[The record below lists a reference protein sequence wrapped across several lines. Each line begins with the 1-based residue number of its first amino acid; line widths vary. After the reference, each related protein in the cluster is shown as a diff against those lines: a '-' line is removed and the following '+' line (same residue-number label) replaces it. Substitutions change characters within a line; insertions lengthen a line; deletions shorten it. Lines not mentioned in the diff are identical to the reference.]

1 MVRFPERPASTVVEA
16 DDPRELAGS
25 AMLNTGKRRGSRFL
39 LPELASSGAVGIVA
53 FALFVYQAQNLSL
66 WYDETFSVGLS
77 NQPLP
82 VLAQAHEA
90 NMLLYTVLLRI
101 WLSVSAL
108 VGSAPTPLNTRLL
121 SVVPMTLAA
130 IAIVHIGSRLWSLAT
145 GIVAGLLFILNGIVI
160 TQAQTAR
167 GYALQTLLVCLSWG
181 ALFIALKEPA
191 ARRWWILYAVL
202 VIAAVYA
209 DVLSI
214 FSLAAQVVGVAV
226 LFLPVI
232 ARRAEEFP
240 ALRTAERRS
249 IVIRGMLAVLVIGA
263 ACLPLAVDAT
273 THHGDNSWVPVATP
287 DALGSFIS
295 SQTANHLLPA
305 IALVSA
311 WLLGMVL
318 GLSIR
323 RGLPIL
329 LLSWVLV
336 PLVGQYLTTQPA
348 LDLHFFFPKYLIA
361 TLPAFSLLAAIGLM
375 SLRPYWAAA
384 AVALILV
391 TQLVQTPISYYPRAE
406 RQPFLE
412 TFGWLIQ
419 RYQTGDGIICRPK
432 KSCGVPA
439 AYYLGQ
445 LYAGRGLPTEFPGSW
460 DWAQQST
467 SSTSLSALRGYLSGR
482 AHVFVITV
490 PHEAAAPSTVHD
502 DIPTSLK
509 TLGFS
514 LAQSYRPGTSGFA
527 GDVQVDEYSRTLPGI
542 VGNHQSSGVIASGG
556 RAINTSSMGTVSCQ
570 LFSGGNQEDFDVVVR
585 SGCSRSA
592 SYAGGQTQTDGG

>member
-1 MVRFPERPASTVVEA
+1 MVQFPERLDSAVIKA
-16 DDPRELAGS
+16 DDTQGVVDS
-25 AMLNTGKRRGSRFL
+25 AILNTGTRRGSRFS
-39 LPELASSGAVGIVA
+39 LPELASCGAVGIVA
-53 FALFVYQAQNLSL
+53 FALFIYQAQNLSL
-66 WYDETFSVGLS
+66 WYDETFSVSLS

-82 VLAQAHEA
+82 ILAQAHEA

-108 VGSAPTPLNTRLL
+108 VGIAPTPLVTRLP
-121 SVVPMTLAA
+121 SIVPMILAA
-130 IAIVHIGSRLWSLAT
+130 LAIVLIGSRLWSLAT
-145 GIVAGLLFILNGIVI
+145 GLVASLLFILNGIVI

-191 ARRWWILYAVL
+191 TRRWWFLYAVL
-202 VIAAVYA
+202 AIAAVYA

-226 LFLPVI
+226 LFVPVI

-240 ALRTAERRS
+240 ALRTAERRL
-249 IVIRGMLAVLVIGA
+249 IVIRGTLAVLVIGA

-527 GDVQVDEYSRTLPGI
+527 GDVQVDEYSYTRPG
-542 VGNHQSSGVIASGG
+542 VASTNQAS
-556 RAINTSSMGTVSCQ
+556 AINTSRGQTINTSLIDTVCIH
-570 LFSGGNQEDFDVVVR
+570 LFSGDTQVDFDAGVR
-585 SGCSRSA
+585 SWCSRFA
-592 SYAGGQTQTDGG
+592 NYTRVQTQTDGG

>member
-1 MVRFPERPASTVVEA
+1 MVQFPERPAPAVVEA
-16 DDPRELAGS
+16 DNAWEFADS
-25 AMLNTGKRRGSRFL
+25 AQQYTGKRPGGRFP
-39 LPELASSGAVGIVA
+39 LPELAGCGAVGAAA
-53 FALFVYQAQNLSL
+53 FALFVYHVPSLSL
-66 WYDETFSVGLS
+66 WYDETFSVSLS

-90 NMLLYTVLLRI
+90 NMLLYTILLRI

-108 VGSAPTPLNTRLL
+108 VGIAPTPLVTRLL
-121 SVVPMTLAA
+121 SIVPMVLAA
-130 IAIVHIGSRLWSLAT
+130 IAVVLIGSRLWSLAT
-145 GIVAGLLFILNGIVI
+145 GVVAGLLFILNGIVI

-181 ALFIALKEPA
+181 ALFIALKEPI
-191 ARRWWILYAVL
+191 ARRWWLLYAVL

-214 FSLAAQVVGVAV
+214 FALAAQVVGVAI
-226 LFLPVI
+226 LFVPAV
-232 ARRAEEFP
+232 AQRAEEFP
-240 ALRTAERRS
+240 ALRTADRRS
-249 IVIRGMLAVLVIGA
+249 FAIGGLLAALLIGA

-273 THHGDNSWVPVATP
+273 THRGDNSWVPVATP

-295 SQTANHLLPA
+295 SQTAAHLLPA
-305 IALVSA
+305 IALVAA
-311 WLLGMVL
+311 WLLGMAL

-323 RGLPIL
+323 RGLPVL
-329 LLSWVLV
+329 LISWALV
-336 PLVGQYLTTQPA
+336 PLIGQYLTTQPI

-384 AVALILV
+384 AVALLLV

-412 TFGWLIQ
+412 TFGWLVQ

-439 AYYLGQ
+439 SYYLGQ

-460 DWAQQST
+460 DWSQQGS
-467 SSTSLSALRGYLSGR
+467 SSTSLSALRSYLRGR
-482 AHVFVITV
+482 EHVFVITV

-502 DIPTSLK
+502 DIPASLK

-514 LAQSYRPGTSGFA
+514 LTQSYRPGTSGFA
-527 GDVQVDEYSRTLPGI
+527 GDVQVDEYNWMLLDVATGYEIGGASSFSVGSNESI
-542 VGNHQSSGVIASGG
+542 VLS
-556 RAINTSSMGTVSCQ
+556 
-570 LFSGGNQEDFDVVVR
+570 LR
-585 SGCSRSA
+585 SGTIHIGNTKDFISSTRN
-592 SYAGGQTQTDGG
+592 YFGIMPTRIKGYTQSP

>member
-1 MVRFPERPASTVVEA
+1 
-16 DDPRELAGS
+16 
-25 AMLNTGKRRGSRFL
+25 MLNTRQRPRGKFT
-39 LPELASSGAVGIVA
+39 LPEVAGCSAVGIVA
-53 FALFVYQAQNLSL
+53 CVLFVYHVPSLSL
-66 WYDETFSVGLS
+66 WYDETFSVSLS

-82 VLAQAHEA
+82 ILAQAHEA

-108 VGSAPTPLNTRLL
+108 VGIAPTPLVTRLP
-121 SVVPMTLAA
+121 SIVPMMFAA
-130 IAIVHIGSRLWSLAT
+130 IAIALIGSRLWSLAT
-145 GIVAGLLFILNGIVI
+145 GLVASLLFILNGIVI

-181 ALFIALKEPA
+181 ALFIALKKPSIK
-191 ARRWWILYAVL
+191 RLWIIYAVL

-214 FSLAAQVVGVAV
+214 FSLAAQVVGVAI
-226 LFLPVI
+226 LFVPVV

-240 ALRTAERRS
+240 ALRTADRRS
-249 IVIRGMLAVLVIGA
+249 FAIGGLLAVLLIGA

-273 THHGDNSWVPVATP
+273 THRGDNSWVPIATP

-295 SQTANHLLPA
+295 SQTAAHLLPA
-305 IALVSA
+305 IALVAA
-311 WLLGMVL
+311 WLLGMAL

-323 RGLPIL
+323 RGLLVL
-329 LLSWVLV
+329 LISWALV
-336 PLVGQYLTTQPA
+336 PVIGQYLTTQPA

-361 TLPAFSLLAAIGLM
+361 TLPAFSLLAAIGIM

-384 AVALILV
+384 GLTLILV
-391 TQLVQTPISYYPRAE
+391 AQLAQTPISYYPRAE
-406 RQPFLE
+406 RQPFIE
-412 TFGWLIQ
+412 TFGWLLHH
-419 RYQTGDGIICRPK
+419 YQAGDGIICRPA

-439 AYYLGQ
+439 SYYVGQ

-460 DWAQQST
+460 EWDRQST
-467 SSTSLSALRGYLSGR
+467 TSTSFTALSGYLRGR
-482 AHVFVITV
+482 DHVFVITV

-502 DIPTSLK
+502 DIPTSLR

-514 LAQSYRPGTSGFA
+514 LTQSYRPGTSGFA

-542 VGNHQSSGVIASGG
+542 ASSHQAS
-556 RAINTSSMGTVSCQ
+556 AII
-570 LFSGGNQEDFDVVVR
+570 
-585 SGCSRSA
+585 A
-592 SYAGGQTQTDGG
+592 SYAEVRRRLTKDN

>member
-1 MVRFPERPASTVVEA
+1 MVQFPEQPAPAVIEA
-16 DDPRELAGS
+16 DDAQKLADS
-25 AMLNTGKRRGSRFL
+25 AQQYTGKRPGGRFP
-39 LPELASSGAVGIVA
+39 LPELAGCGAVGVA
-53 FALFVYQAQNLSL
+53 ALMLFAYHVQSLSL
-66 WYDETFSVGLS
+66 WYDETFSVSLS
-77 NQPLP
+77 NQSLP

-90 NMLLYTVLLRI
+90 NMLLYTILLRI

-108 VGSAPTPLNTRLL
+108 VGIAPTPLVTRLL
-121 SVVPMTLAA
+121 SIVPMMLAA
-130 IAIVHIGSRLWSLAT
+130 IAIVLIGSRLWSLAT
-145 GIVAGLLFILNGIVI
+145 GVVAGLLFILNGIVI

-181 ALFIALKEPA
+181 VLFIALKEPI
-191 ARRWWILYAVL
+191 ARRWWILYVVL

-214 FSLAAQVVGVAV
+214 FSLAAQIVGVAV
-226 LFLPVI
+226 LFVPVV

-240 ALRTAERRS
+240 AFRTADRRS
-249 IVIRGMLAVLVIGA
+249 IVIRGTLAVLSIGA

-273 THHGDNSWVPVATP
+273 SHRGDNSWVPIATP

-295 SQTANHLLPA
+295 SQTAAHLLPA
-305 IALVSA
+305 IALVAA
-311 WLLGMVL
+311 WLLGMTL

-329 LLSWVLV
+329 LISWALV
-336 PLVGQYLTTQPA
+336 PLIGQYLTTQPA
-348 LDLHFFFPKYLIA
+348 LDFHFFFPKYLIA

-384 AVALILV
+384 GVALILV

-406 RQPFLE
+406 RQPFIE
-412 TFGWLIQ
+412 TFGWLLQ
-419 RYQTGDGIICRPK
+419 RYQTGDGIICRPE

-439 AYYLGQ
+439 SYYLDQ

-460 DWAQQST
+460 EWDRQRTNST
-467 SSTSLSALRGYLSGR
+467 SFTALSGYLRGR
-482 AHVFVITV
+482 EHVFVITV

-502 DIPTSLK
+502 DIPTSLN

-514 LAQSYRPGTSGFA
+514 LTRSYRPGASGFA
-527 GDVQVDEYSRTLPGI
+527 GDVQV
-542 VGNHQSSGVIASGG
+542 
-556 RAINTSSMGTVSCQ
+556 
-570 LFSGGNQEDFDVVVR
+570 
-585 SGCSRSA
+585 
-592 SYAGGQTQTDGG
+592 